1 MTVFNGAAPNARAA
15 LALDMEEV
23 EWWSLA
29 GAKGLTLLTARE
41 RLDCALAILVASCL
55 YVIGD

>member
-29 GAKGLTLLTARE
+29 RAKGLTLLTARE
-41 RLDCALAILVASCL
+41 S
-55 YVIGD
+55 